1 MRTSDFTSR
10 VTMTADPAT
19 NALVISAAPQD
30 WEVLRNIIAE
40 LDVPRIQVFVQAIIV
55 EVSSERQRQ
64 MGVDFQAATSIS
76 HSVLGLGN
84 VNFGNIQTALGNPL
98 GLTGLGL
105 GLASGSSVASFRA
118 AAAAVA
124 GTTTGT
130 TTTMSVPCDVAC

>member
-1 MRTSDFTSR
+1 MMGGSSFGSSFGSSGTSGLGGRGAGGMSGGAGGPGGGGVRISDFTSR

-76 HSVLGLGN
+76 HSVLGLG
-84 VNFGNIQTALGNPL
+84 TS
-98 GLTGLGL
+98 T
-105 GLASGSSVASFRA
+105 SETFRRRWEIR
-118 AAAAVA
+118 
-124 GTTTGT
+124 
-130 TTTMSVPCDVAC
+130 SD